1 MERSSGN
8 RNTTEEVGAPPGPV
22 LGAQPGQAGGESAA
36 DQQPVWPDPVRL
48 RGVTEQLAQASPL
61 VFGQECDALRSR
73 LAAVARGEAL
83 LLQGGDCAETFAGAT
98 RESVEGKLRT
108 MLQMAVVLM
117 HGASMPVVKVGRMA
131 GQFAKPRSQSFERR
145 GDTTLPVYRGDAV
158 NGPGFTTRE
167 RTPDPSRM
175 LRMYEASATT
185 LNLVRALTSGGFAD
199 LAQVHEW
206 NRAFVAASP
215 SGQRYER
222 LAGEI
227 ERALAFLRAC
237 GGDGSGLATADFH
250 VSHEGLVLDY
260 ERALTRTDPVTGR
273 TYATSG
279 HLLWIGERT
288 RRPDGPHVEYF
299 AGISN
304 PIAVKLG
311 PGATADTV
319 LRYVDLLDPE
329 REPGRLTFV
338 VRMGAERVRD
348 LLPLLVEKTASE
360 EAPVCWVSDPMHG
373 NTFVSASGH
382 KTRHFDAIADELKG
396 FVDVHRA
403 LGTHPGGVHLELTG
417 DDVTECL
424 GGSSA
429 VDQEMLPR
437 RYESACDPRLNHS
450 QALDLAFQLAE
461 WFRDT

>member
-1 MERSSGN
+1 MTS
-8 RNTTEEVGAPPGPV
+8 
-22 LGAQPGQAGGESAA
+22 ESAPRSQAAQGAVPASA
-36 DQQPVWPDPVRL
+36 DQQPDWPDRVRL
-48 RGVTEQLAQASPL
+48 RDVTEQLARAAPL
-61 VFGQECDALRSR
+61 VFAAECEALRSR
-73 LAAVARGEAL
+73 LAAVAKGEAL

-98 RESVEGKLRT
+98 QESVDGKLRT
-108 MLQMAVVLM
+108 LLQMAVVLM

-131 GQFAKPRSQSFERR
+131 GQFAKPRSQPFERR

-158 NGPGFTTRE
+158 NGSAFTLRE
-167 RTPDPSRM
+167 RTPDPDRL
-175 LRMYEASATT
+175 LRMYEASAMT
-185 LNLVRALTSGGFAD
+185 LNLVRALTAGGFAD
-199 LAQVHEW
+199 LARVHEW

-215 SGQRYER
+215 GGRRYER
-222 LAGEI
+222 LADEI

-237 GGDGSGLATADFH
+237 GGRTGGLATAEFF
-250 VSHEGLVLDY
+250 VSHEGLLLDY

-299 AGISN
+299 SGISN
-304 PIAVKLG
+304 PIAIKLG

-319 LRYVDLLDPE
+319 LRYVDLLDPD
-329 REPGRLTFV
+329 RDPGRLTFV

-348 LLPLLVEKTASE
+348 LLPLLVEKVASE

-373 NTFVSASGH
+373 NTFVTESGH
-382 KTRHFDAIADELKG
+382 KTRHFDAVADELRG
-396 FVDVHRA
+396 FVEVHRA

-429 VDQEMLPR
+429 VARETLPQ
-437 RYESACDPRLNHS
+437 RYETACDPRLNHS
-450 QALDLAFQLAE
+450 QALDLAFLLAE
-461 WFRDT
+461 WYRNR

>member
-1 MERSSGN
+1 MTS
-8 RNTTEEVGAPPGPV
+8 
-22 LGAQPGQAGGESAA
+22 ESAPRSHEAQGGGPAPA
-36 DQQPVWPDPVRL
+36 DQQPDWPDPVRL
-48 RGVTEQLAQASPL
+48 RDVTDQLAQAAPL
-61 VFGQECDALRSR
+61 VFAAECDALRSR
-73 LAAVARGEAL
+73 LAAVAKGEAL

-98 RESVEGKLRT
+98 QESVDGKLRT
-108 MLQMAVVLM
+108 LLQMAVVLT

-131 GQFAKPRSQSFERR
+131 GQFAKPRSQPFERR
-145 GDTTLPVYRGDAV
+145 GDTTLPVYRGGDAV
-158 NGPGFTTRE
+158 NGPGFTVRE
-167 RTPDPSRM
+167 RTPDPDRL

-185 LNLVRALTSGGFAD
+185 LNLVRALTAGGFAD
-199 LAQVHEW
+199 LARVHEW

-215 SGQRYER
+215 SGRRYER
-222 LAGEI
+222 LADEI
-227 ERALAFLRAC
+227 ERAPAFLRAC
-237 GGDGSGLATADFH
+237 GGRTGALTTAEFF
-250 VSHEGLVLDY
+250 VSHEGLLLDY
-260 ERALTRTDPVTGR
+260 ERALTRTDAATGR

-299 AGISN
+299 AKISN
-304 PIAVKLG
+304 PLAVKLG

-319 LRYVDLLDPE
+319 LRYVDLLDPD

-348 LLPLLVEKTASE
+348 LLPLLVEKVASE

-373 NTFVSASGH
+373 NTFVTESGH
-382 KTRHFDAIADELKG
+382 KTRHFDAVAEELRG
-396 FVDVHRA
+396 FVEVHRA

-429 VDQEMLPR
+429 VARETLPQ
-437 RYESACDPRLNHS
+437 RYETACDPRLNHS
-450 QALDLAFQLAE
+450 QALDLAFLLAE
-461 WFRDT
+461 WYRNH

>member
-1 MERSSGN
+1 MTSE
-8 RNTTEEVGAPPGPV
+8 GAPGSH
-22 LGAQPGQAGGESAA
+22 GAQTRKVPPA
-36 DQQPVWPDPVRL
+36 DQQPDWPDPIHL
-48 RGVTEQLAQASPL
+48 RDVTDQLARAVPL
-61 VFGQECDALRSR
+61 VFAAECDALRSR
-73 LAAVARGEAL
+73 LAAVAKGEAL

-98 RESVEGKLRT
+98 QESVDGKLRT
-108 MLQMAVVLM
+108 LLQMAVVLT

-131 GQFAKPRSQSFERR
+131 GQFAKPRSQPFERR

-158 NGPGFTTRE
+158 NGPGFTVRE
-167 RTPDPSRM
+167 RTPDPDRM
-175 LRMYEASATT
+175 LRMYETSATT
-185 LNLVRALTSGGFAD
+185 LNLVRALTAGGFAD
-199 LAQVHEW
+199 LARVHEW

-222 LAGEI
+222 LADEI
-227 ERALAFLRAC
+227 ERALAFVRAC
-237 GGDGSGLATADFH
+237 GGETGRLATAEFY
-250 VSHEGLVLDY
+250 VSHEGLLLDY
-260 ERALTRTDPVTGR
+260 ERALTRTDPATGKR
-273 TYATSG
+273 YATSS

-288 RRPDGPHVEYF
+288 RRPEGPHIEYF

-319 LRYVDLLDPE
+319 LRYVDRLDPD

-348 LLPLLVEKTASE
+348 LLPLLVEKVASE
-360 EAPVCWVSDPMHG
+360 EAPVAWVCDPMHG
-373 NTFVSASGH
+373 NTFVTESGH
-382 KTRHFDAIADELKG
+382 KTRHFDAVADGLRG
-396 FVDVHRA
+396 FMEVHHA

-429 VDQEMLPR
+429 VGQDALPQ
-437 RYESACDPRLNHS
+437 RYETACDPRLNHS
-450 QALDLAFQLAE
+450 QALDLAFLLAE
-461 WFRDT
+461 WYRSRRPG

>member
-1 MERSSGN
+1 MTS
-8 RNTTEEVGAPPGPV
+8 
-22 LGAQPGQAGGESAA
+22 ESASRSHEAQGGGPASA
-36 DQQPVWPDPVRL
+36 DQQPAWPDPVRL
-48 RGVTEQLAQASPL
+48 REVTDRLAQAAPL
-61 VFGQECDALRSR
+61 VFTAECDALRSR
-73 LAAVARGEAL
+73 LAAVAKGEAL

-98 RESVEGKLRT
+98 EESVDGKLRT
-108 MLQMAVVLM
+108 LLQMAVVLT

-131 GQFAKPRSQSFERR
+131 GQFAKPRSQPFERR

-158 NGPGFTTRE
+158 NGPAFTLRE
-167 RTPDPSRM
+167 RTPDPDR
-175 LRMYEASATT
+175 LLHMYEASATT
-185 LNLVRALTSGGFAD
+185 LNLVRALTAGGFAD
-199 LAQVHEW
+199 LARVHEW
-206 NRAFVAASP
+206 NRAFVDASP
-215 SGQRYER
+215 GGRRYER
-222 LAGEI
+222 LADEI

-237 GGDGSGLATADFH
+237 GGRAGGLATAEFF
-250 VSHEGLVLDY
+250 VSHEGLLLDY
-260 ERALTRTDPVTGR
+260 ERALTRTDPATGR

-299 AGISN
+299 SGISN
-304 PIAVKLG
+304 PIAIKLG

-319 LRYVDLLDPE
+319 LRYVDLLDPD

-348 LLPLLVEKTASE
+348 LLPLLVEKVASE

-373 NTFVSASGH
+373 NTFVTESGH
-382 KTRHFDAIADELKG
+382 KTRHFDAVADELRG
-396 FVDVHRA
+396 FVEVHRA

-429 VDQEMLPR
+429 VARETLPQ
-437 RYESACDPRLNHS
+437 RYTTACDPRLNHS
-450 QALDLAFQLAE
+450 QALDLAFLLAE
-461 WFRDT
+461 WYRNR